1 MNCILSFWFAYSKR
15 LFCGAEKHPTA
26 TDHLP
31 LHSQCS
37 LSHTQF
43 GCGWLAIA
51 IAPKI
56 ALTAANRLK
65 CRSQLCSLWN
75 DCCCC
80 CCCCAGW
87 VKSVGATSRSQVSS
101 PLSRKSI
108 GCHPFWAP
116 PSNDEKR
123 AKDKERGQQ
132 SAAEIEADEAS
143 KASKQENGFFYLPL
157 LLGIDKAQCGFAS
170 LRLYN
175 NFICLP
181 WVFVSCF
188 LLSFFFF
195 YFLVG
200 WQINTSDWVKL

>member
-1 MNCILSFWFAYSKR
+1 M
-15 LFCGAEKHPTA
+15 
-26 TDHLP
+26 
-31 LHSQCS
+31 
-37 LSHTQF
+37 
-43 GCGWLAIA
+43 
-51 IAPKI
+51 
-56 ALTAANRLK
+56 
-65 CRSQLCSLWN
+65 
-75 DCCCC
+75 
-80 CCCCAGW
+80 
-87 VKSVGATSRSQVSS
+87 GATSRSQVSS

-195 YFLVG
+195 LFSG
-200 WQINTSDWVKL
+200 WLANQHKRLSKTLKLNQSGDNNGDIAQRRCVSTAAANQSQTK